1 MTCNKN
7 MNRREFLIL
16 AAAAVAGCSSTPPG
30 AVSSARV
37 ARQINAGPVNN
48 YGADGVYT
56 RFRNQ
61 GFFLIRKGEKL
72 FALSAICTHKRCKL
86 DAEPD
91 RSFSC
96 PCHGSTFAPS
106 GHVTEGPAKR
116 DLPTLS
122 TLISEQGDLLVT
134 VPAV

>member
-16 AAAAVAGCSSTPPG
+16 AAATVAGCSSTPHG
-30 AVSSARV
+30 AVSSVRV
-37 ARQINAGPVNN
+37 TRQINAGPVNS
-48 YGADGVYT
+48 YAADGVYT

-91 RSFSC
+91 LSFSC
-96 PCHGSTFAPS
+96 PCHGSTFDPG

-122 TLISEQGDLLVT
+122 TFINEQGDLLVT
-134 VPAV
+134 VPAI